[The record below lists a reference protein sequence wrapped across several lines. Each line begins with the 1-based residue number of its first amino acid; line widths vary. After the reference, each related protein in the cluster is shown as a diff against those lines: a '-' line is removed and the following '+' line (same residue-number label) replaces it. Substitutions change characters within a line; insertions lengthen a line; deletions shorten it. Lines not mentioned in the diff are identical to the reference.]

1 MYIVLKNISLSTI
14 SQLSTKEV
22 GNFLVLM
29 LQRRFS
35 KERTQPR
42 PPLPSPPLLDTS
54 ALGSTLLVLS
64 SLRAWSIHQFFVQKQ
79 KLKIDRSIQFLNFFR
94 NSRHSSGQ
102 MTGETIFL
110 RIAKICL
117 QGKTLKQLWNLFRH
131 CAGRKKLENQKLT
144 SIFNFQFWIEN

>member
-29 LQRRFS
+29 LQRRFN

-54 ALGSTLLVLS
+54 ALGSSPLGT
-64 SLRAWSIHQFFVQKQ
+64 FV
-79 KLKIDRSIQFLNFFR
+79 
-94 NSRHSSGQ
+94 
-102 MTGETIFL
+102 T
-110 RIAKICL
+110 
-117 QGKTLKQLWNLFRH
+117 
-131 CAGRKKLENQKLT
+131 
-144 SIFNFQFWIEN
+144 